1 MNVSKSGN
9 GTEIVMGVESIYIP
23 FIISIIGMVG
33 NFMTFV
39 TIVKTDMR
47 KVVNKFL
54 GFFKMIFFLKNYA
67 NSYILVLLC
76 SDTIVLSQLFVR
88 FWFEMMTVNFVSCA
102 LAQYIRAVA
111 VYASN
116 LAIISLTMERFFA
129 IVFPL
134 HHMRVM
140 RGSKSQFLGIF

>member
-47 KVVNKFL
+47 KVVNIFSCFL
-54 GFFKMIFFLKNYA
+54 TDNFLKELREQLHPRAALLRHNCA
-67 NSYILVLLC
+67 LPAVRPILVRNDDRQLC
-76 SDTIVLSQLFVR
+76 ELRTGAIHPGGGRVR
-88 FWFEMMTVNFVSCA
+88 
-102 LAQYIRAVA
+102 Q
-111 VYASN
+111 
-116 LAIISLTMERFFA
+116 
-129 IVFPL
+129 
-134 HHMRVM
+134 
-140 RGSKSQFLGIF
+140 